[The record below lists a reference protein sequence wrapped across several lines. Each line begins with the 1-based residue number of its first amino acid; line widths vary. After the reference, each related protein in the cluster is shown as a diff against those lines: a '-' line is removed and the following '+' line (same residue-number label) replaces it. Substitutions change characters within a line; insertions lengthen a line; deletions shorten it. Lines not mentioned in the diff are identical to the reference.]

1 MKLLDAQKIFSL
13 NVAKLINH
21 IYETNHF
28 CTLGEIFST
37 SDQAQIYANQGL
49 GILDSQHCKRLAI
62 DLNLFD
68 SEGNYITNP
77 EQYQPYALFWQSL
90 HYKNRAGY
98 FFPLKDAV
106 HFEMKS

>member
-1 MKLLDAQKIFSL
+1 MKLSQAQTCFAF
-13 NVAKLINH
+13 NVSKLIQH
-21 IYETNHF
+21 IYETDHF
-28 CTLGEIFST
+28 CTLGEAFRT
-37 SDQAQIYANQGL
+37 KEQAQIYAKQGL

-90 HYKNRAGY
+90 HPKNRAGY